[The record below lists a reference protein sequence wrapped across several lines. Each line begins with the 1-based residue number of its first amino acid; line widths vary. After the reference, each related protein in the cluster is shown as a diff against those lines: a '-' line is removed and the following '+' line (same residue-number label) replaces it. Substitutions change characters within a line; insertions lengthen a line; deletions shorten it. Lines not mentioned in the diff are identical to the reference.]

1 MINTVR
7 LRSWLGVLGMLLPW
21 LVLILSVVY
30 GYPFPDS
37 ISATYY
43 IDTCIVPFMI
53 ILGSAGMLLISYKGY
68 DK

>member
-7 LRSWLGVLGMLLPW
+7 LRILVGVLGMLLPW
-21 LVLILSVVY
+21 FVLILSVAY

-37 ISATYY
+37 ISATWF
-43 IDTCIVPFMI
+43 IDTCVTPFMI
-53 ILGSAGMLLISYKGY
+53 ILGAAGILLISYRGY